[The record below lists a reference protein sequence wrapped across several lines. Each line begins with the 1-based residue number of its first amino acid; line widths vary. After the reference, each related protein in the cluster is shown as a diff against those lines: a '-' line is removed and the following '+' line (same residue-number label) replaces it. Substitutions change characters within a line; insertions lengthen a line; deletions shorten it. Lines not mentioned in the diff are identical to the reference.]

1 MAPPY
6 PGDHDLNKFE
16 TKLPTMAFH
25 TSFSFS
31 GQMVFEKKIIK
42 DILYIFL
49 CKTLTLIVA
58 SPYPRGQWFGQ
69 TWIYTI
75 WGCFHTSF
83 SFLAKWFLRRR
94 FLKNINNISLNPND
108 LPLKESRAPHF
119 NKLESPSPND
129 DALWLVWLKL
139 AKWFRRRSQKCKKFT
154 DRQTD
159 GRMDGQTD
167 RRTPEKKWSEKLT
180 RAFSS
185 SELKTL
191 TSSSTWNRCN

>member
-1 MAPPY
+1 LWPHLTTR
-6 PGDHDLNKFE
+6 DNDLNKLE
-16 TKLPTMAFH
+16 
-25 TSFSFS
+25 S
-31 GQMVFEKKIIK
+31 
-42 DILYIFL
+42 
-49 CKTLTLIVA
+49 TLSEDA
-58 SPYPRGQWFGQ
+58 STQV
-69 TWIYTI
+69 
-75 WGCFHTSF
+75 SA
-83 SFLAKWFLRRR
+83 FLAKWFLRRR

-167 RRTPEKKWSEKLT
+167 RRTPEKK
-180 RAFSS
+180 
-185 SELKTL
+185 
-191 TSSSTWNRCN
+191 